1 LEILVTGGGGFIGK
15 HLVKALSASEENRI
29 TVLDNFSTSSESDFS
44 ELKNLKNVQLV
55 WWDVSTPFSFDC
67 EVIFNLACPASP
79 VQYQKNPV
87 ETSRTNFLGTLHALE
102 LAREKNAVM
111 VQASTSEVYG
121 DPKFSPQVESYWGNV
136 NPIGIRSCYDEGK
149 RVAETLCFDFFREYK
164 TSIKVARIFNT
175 YGPGMA
181 FNDGR
186 VVSNFIVQALEDT
199 DISIYGQGEQTRSF
213 CYVTDTVDGLLKLA
227 FSPTEIT
234 GPINI
239 GNPNEITIRTLSEE
253 ILRLTNSN
261 STITYH
267 PLPEDDPVQRQPD
280 ISVAKKILGWKPEID
295 LQKGLGLT
303 ISDFRDRLK
312 EAN

>member
-1 LEILVTGGGGFIGK
+1 MEILVTGGGGFIGR

-44 ELKNLKNVQLV
+44 ELKNLNNVNLV
-55 WWDVSTPFSFDC
+55 NWDVSTPFSFDC

-87 ETSRTNFLGTLHALE
+87 ETSRTNFLGTMHALE
-102 LAREKNAVM
+102 LARGKNAVM

-121 DPKFSPQVESYWGNV
+121 DPIFSPQVESYWGNV

-186 VVSNFIVQALEDT
+186 VVSNFIVQALKDIE
-199 DISIYGQGEQTRSF
+199 ISIYGQGEQTRSF
-213 CYVTDTVDGLLKLA
+213 CYVSDTVQGLLKLA
-227 FSPTEIT
+227 FAPTEIT

-267 PLPEDDPVQRQPD
+267 PLPEDDPVQRRPD
-280 ISVAKKILGWKPEID
+280 ISVAMKTLGWKPEID